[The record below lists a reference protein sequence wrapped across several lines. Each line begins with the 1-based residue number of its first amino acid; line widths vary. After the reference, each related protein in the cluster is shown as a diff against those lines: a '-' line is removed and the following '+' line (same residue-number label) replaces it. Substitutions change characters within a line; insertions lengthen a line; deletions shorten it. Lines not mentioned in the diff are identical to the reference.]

1 MEAFFASF
9 HEFLP
14 LYVSGTV
21 IGTVYESEDVAHVLV
36 RVTVFTAGSDLP
48 GLTQVEVVTARRTP
62 NGWRIRLKGDIS
74 VTELL
79 SRFMA
84 AFGEVE

>member
-1 MEAFFASF
+1 MEVFFASF

-36 RVTVFTAGSDLP
+36 RVTGFTAGSDLP